1 MCVWV
6 YMSVLNHFCPRDVF
20 LVRTLHKIGCLLL
33 PSHFNS
39 LHQYLGEIF
48 RPPTTPGRFGF
59 FSLSPSLSQHKDWH
73 KSLIPIK
80 SKPKVSFNPSSYP
93 FYFNLPYFPPLFS
106 SIKRV
111 NSQTHPL
118 KLILISRFNDYGFKI
133 HYRSEHDQLRPNLY
147 RHFGNR
153 SPRMRWYH
161 HFQRSHHRLVLL
173 ALLCVIGS
181 LYDWRY

>member
-1 MCVWV
+1 
-6 YMSVLNHFCPRDVF
+6 MSVLNHFCPRDVF
-20 LVRTLHKIGCLLL
+20 LERTLYKIGCLHL

-48 RPPTTPGRFGF
+48 RPLPFPAVLDS
-59 FSLSPSLSQHKDWH
+59 SLSRPRSVNTKIDINLWSQ
-73 KSLIPIK
+73 L
-80 SKPKVSFNPSSYP
+80 KVSPRFLLIQAVTLSILTY
-93 FYFNLPYFPPLFS
+93 LIFPPLFS

-133 HYRSEHDQLRPNLY
+133 HYRSEHDQLHPNLY

-153 SPRMRWYH
+153 SPRMWWYP
-161 HFQRSHHRLVLL
+161 HFQRSHRRLVLL